1 MSRGRSFLILL
12 VVGLGLGAY
21 IYFVE
26 RHRPPPEERD
36 AEQLE
41 KVFPD
46 LDAAKVTELTVKAA
60 SGANTTLKKEGATW
74 QIVSPIQS
82 AADESEVSSITSN
95 LSTLEIQR
103 VVVEKPKDVA
113 QYGLAEPRVQVT
125 FKVSGQP
132 KPHQLLIGEKT
143 PTGGDLYARVDGAP
157 RVILV
162 PSGLETTFDRDTF
175 ALRDKRVL
183 TFDRDKV
190 DRLDVSSTSWQL
202 QLVKKADTWQMA
214 KPWSARVDSGTV
226 ESLIGSLASGQM
238 KALIA
243 DDAKTLDTYDLDKPA
258 VTVTLHSGSTSAS
271 LLLGRDADE
280 EGVYA
285 KDASRPIVFTVEN
298 TLADDLRREPSEYRQ
313 KELFA
318 FRNLT
323 GQRLEVTRDDT
334 KRLFEKTKES
344 KEDGTTERWTQ
355 VQPPAKVDAATVD
368 DLASRIADVRADS
381 FVDSLP
387 KGSTQVLAITA
398 VSEGNQKDSVTLYRS
413 GEEAYAVRAGE
424 PGAAK
429 IPTNTLDDV
438 VKALDAVK

>member
-26 RHRPPPEERD
+26 RHRPPAEERD
-36 AEQLE
+36 AETLE

-46 LDAAKVTELTVKAA
+46 LDAAKLTELTVKAA
-60 SGANTTLKKEGATW
+60 SGATTTLKKEGASW
-74 QIVSPIQS
+74 QIVAPIQG

-103 VVVEKPKDVA
+103 VLVEKPKDVA
-113 QYGLAEPRVQVT
+113 QYGLAEPRVEVT
-125 FKVSGQP
+125 FRVSGQP

-143 PTGGDLYARVDGAP
+143 PTEGDLYARVDGAP

-175 ALRDKRVL
+175 ALRDKSVL

-190 DRLDVSSTSWQL
+190 DRLDARSASWEL
-202 QLVKKADTWQMA
+202 QLVKKGDTWQMA
-214 KPWSARVDSGTV
+214 KPWSTRVDSGTV
-226 ESLIGSLASGQM
+226 ESLLGSLASGQM

-243 DDAKTLDTYDLDKPA
+243 DDAKTLDTYALDKPS

-285 KDASRPIVFTVEN
+285 KDGSRPMVFTVES
-298 TLADDLRREPSEYRQ
+298 TLADDLRREPSEYRP

-318 FRNLT
+318 FQNVT
-323 GQRLEVTRDDT
+323 GQRLEITRDGT
-334 KRLFEKTKES
+334 KRLFEKRKES
-344 KEDGTTERWTQ
+344 KDDSAPERWTQ
-355 VQPPAKVDAATVD
+355 VQPQAKVDAATVD
-368 DLASRIADVRADS
+368 DLASRIADLRADS
-381 FVDSLP
+381 YVDSLP
-387 KGSTQVLAITA
+387 AGSAQVVAITA
-398 VSEGNQKDSVTLYRS
+398 VSEGDKSESVTLYRS
-413 GEEAYAVRAGE
+413 GKEAYAVRTGE
-424 PGAAK
+424 PGAAT
-429 IPTNTLDDV
+429 IPADTLDDV

>member
-12 VVGLGLGAY
+12 VIGLGLGAY

-26 RHRPPPEERD
+26 RHRPPAEERN
-36 AEQLE
+36 AETLE

-46 LDAAKVTELTVKAA
+46 LDAAKITELTVKAA
-60 SGANTTLKKEGATW
+60 SGATTTLEKEGETW
-74 QIVSPIQS
+74 QIVSPIQT
-82 AADESEVSSITSN
+82 AADESELSSITSN
-95 LSTLEIQR
+95 LSTLEVQR
-103 VVVEKPKDVA
+103 VVIEKPKDVA

-125 FKVSGQP
+125 FQVSGQP
-132 KPHQLLIGEKT
+132 KPHELLLGEKT
-143 PTGGDLYARVDGAP
+143 ATGGDLYARVDGAP

-162 PSGLETTFDRDTF
+162 PAGLETTFDRDTF

-183 TFDRDKV
+183 TFGPDKV
-190 DRLDVSSTSWQL
+190 DRLDITSASWQL
-202 QLVKKADTWQMA
+202 QLAKKADTWRMA

-243 DDAKTLDTYDLDKPA
+243 GDAKTLDTYGLDDPA

-271 LLLGRDADE
+271 LLLGRDADD

-285 KDASRPIVFTVEN
+285 KDASRPMVFTVEN

-313 KELFA
+313 KDLFA
-318 FRNLT
+318 FRNYT
-323 GQRLEVTRDDT
+323 GQRLEITRGDT
-334 KRLFEKTKES
+334 TRLFEKKKES
-344 KEDGTTERWTQ
+344 KEDNATARWTQ
-355 VQPPAKVDAATVD
+355 VQPAAKVDATKVD
-368 DLASRIADVRADS
+368 DLASRISDVRADS
-381 FVDSLP
+381 FVDELP
-387 KGSTQVLAITA
+387 KGSKQVLAITA
-398 VSEGNQKDSVTLYRS
+398 LSEENQKDNVTLYRA

-429 IPTNTLDDV
+429 IPTSTLDDV
-438 VKALDAVK
+438 VKALDAVE